1 MVTSNVNVMLPQSDP
16 GSIASIDV
24 TDLQPVLARRA
35 SRGSIPRG
43 SIDGLRLRRQAF
55 EQEALQAQAGK
66 KKVLSARS
74 RKRRVRS
81 VIQHQNSYAGK
92 PSASFIH

>member
-1 MVTSNVNVMLPQSDP
+1 MLPQSDP